1 MTQNIYDNENFFS
14 AYAGLSRSVHGL
26 DGAPE
31 WPKLKAML
39 PDLKGAG
46 VIDLG
51 CGYGWFC
58 RYAREQGAARV
69 TGVDVSRKMLA
80 KAEEMTDDSG
90 ISYQV
95 ADLETLALVEDA
107 YDLVYSSL
115 TLHYIVQLP
124 ELIERI
130 YRSLVP
136 GGAFVFS
143 AEHPIYTG
151 PSHPDWTTDA
161 DGRKSWPV
169 NDYQKEGKRVRN
181 WLADGVV
188 KQHRTLG
195 TYINLLVEKGF
206 TIRHLDEWG
215 PTAEQIAAFPALDE
229 EKERP
234 MIFLMSVTK

>member
-1 MTQNIYDNENFFS
+1 
-14 AYAGLSRSVHGL
+14 
-26 DGAPE
+26 
-31 WPKLKAML
+31 
-39 PDLKGAG
+39 
-46 VIDLG
+46 
-51 CGYGWFC
+51 
-58 RYAREQGAARV
+58 
-69 TGVDVSRKMLA
+69 
-80 KAEEMTDDSG
+80 
-90 ISYQV
+90 V